1 MREKEGGVAI
11 NPTVNKNRSISR
23 LVLLSIVLVS
33 LLPVGIIAPFLYRTA
48 WENQRQELIEK
59 HQLLAQ
65 NLTEPLSMYVN
76 SHSQSLQILAST
88 IDQLAYQDLTEYQ
101 SFVDQAVHFLDGFNA
116 IALLSTDGELNAL
129 SVADNINSSHIP
141 DYSKHPCFERVMENR
156 ASDISSVH
164 PSLITGEPAIVM
176 SHAIINS
183 SGQISGVLFA
193 ELDLKPVEMIR
204 SNIRFGIKGH
214 AAIVDSQG
222 QVLAHPNPEW
232 VSEIRD
238 ISDWPIVQKMINGET
253 GVMEFYS
260 SFMKASMVAGFAGI
274 KELGWG
280 IMVPQPIS
288 EIEDTVNAMIYKVV
302 IWSLFGILVAVI
314 AAFFLTRWI
323 TKPINTLAS
332 KASKLDI
339 SSSEDSLGVVP
350 EHSPLE
356 VRQLWDALSMLVVR
370 LRDSNSEIVQ
380 LNDSLQ
386 KKVDRATHELREA
399 NERLHKLSVRDY
411 LTEIGNRRYF
421 ENTLNETLNNS
432 LGGDIGIMLLD
443 IDNFKQIND
452 KHGHAAGDYVLTRVA
467 EELHKSTRPGD
478 IIARYGGDEFV
489 AHFKC
494 DEKTLLRRA
503 EQLRQTMENT
513 IFTWND
519 DKIHVTL
526 SIGILSQK
534 YDPSTSIDELMSAAD
549 HAMYESKQSGRNK
562 VSKYH

>member
-1 MREKEGGVAI
+1 MRGGDVI
-11 NPTVNKNRSISR
+11 DPTVKKNRSISS

-48 WENQRQELIEK
+48 WEHQRQELIEK

-65 NLTEPLSMYVN
+65 NLAEPLKMYVS
-76 SHSQSLQILAST
+76 SHHQSLQILAST
-88 IDQLAYQDLTEYQ
+88 INQLSYQDLAQYQ

-129 SVADNINSSHIP
+129 SVADNIQNSSHRP
-141 DYSKHPCFERVMENR
+141 DYSTHPCFERVLENR

-164 PSLITGEPAIVM
+164 ASLITGEPAIVM
-176 SHAIINS
+176 SQAIINS

-193 ELDLKPVEMIR
+193 ELDLKPVEIIR
-204 SNIRFGIKGH
+204 SNIQFGIKGH
-214 AAIVDSQG
+214 AAIVDSEG
-222 QVLAHPNPEW
+222 QVIAHPNPEW
-232 VSEIRD
+232 VKEIRD
-238 ISDWPIVQKMINGET
+238 ISDWPIVQKMIKGET

-274 KELGWG
+274 NELGWG
-280 IMVPQPIS
+280 IMVPQPMS
-288 EIEDTVNAMIYKVV
+288 EIEDTVNAMIFRVV

-339 SSSEDSLGVVP
+339 SSSKDSLGVVP

-356 VRQLWDALSMLVVR
+356 VRQLWDALSMLVIR
-370 LRDSNSEIVQ
+370 LRDSSSEIVQ

-432 LGGDIGIMLLD
+432 SGADIGIMLLD

-489 AHFKC
+489 AHFNC
-494 DEKTLLRRA
+494 DESTLLNRA

-513 IFTWND
+513 TFTWND
-519 DKIHVTL
+519 EKIHVTL
-526 SIGILSQK
+526 SIGVLSQK
-534 YDPSTSIDELMSAAD
+534 YDASTSIDELMSAAD
-549 HAMYESKQSGRNK
+549 NAMYESKQSGRNK